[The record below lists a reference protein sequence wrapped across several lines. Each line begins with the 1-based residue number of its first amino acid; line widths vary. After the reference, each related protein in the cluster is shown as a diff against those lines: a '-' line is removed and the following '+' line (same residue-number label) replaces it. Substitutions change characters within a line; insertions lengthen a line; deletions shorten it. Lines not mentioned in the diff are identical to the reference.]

1 MAKILAEELTALGHR
16 VTVVTME
23 RDVDNTQ
30 FEFKIVR
37 RPSPLGLVRLA
48 RLANVVLQMNL
59 SLKGLWLFLFVRRP
73 LIVSHQG
80 PYRRRSGHMG
90 LRDRLK
96 YRAARL
102 VTNISCSSGIRGD
115 LPANTIVV
123 WNAYDDKVFRHWSVD
138 RNKDLVFVGRLVS
151 DKGLDLLLNS
161 LVVLREKRVKPSLTI
176 VGLGPEEYSLR
187 RFCHEMQMQDQV
199 TFAGQRTGSE
209 LAALINQHR
218 IMVVPSRSEGFGIVA
233 LEGIACGCI
242 VVGSDTGGLPE
253 AIGNCGI
260 IFRSGDVVDLSKVL
274 MQVLADKAVE
284 ERILAAREHHLAR
297 FTRREVARQYLE
309 VIENTLAHSGS
320 R

>member
-1 MAKILAEELTALGHR
+1 
-16 VTVVTME
+16 
-23 RDVDNTQ
+23 
-30 FEFKIVR
+30 
-37 RPSPLGLVRLA
+37 
-48 RLANVVLQMNL
+48 
-59 SLKGLWLFLFVRRP
+59 
-73 LIVSHQG
+73 
-80 PYRRRSGHMG
+80 
-90 LRDRLK
+90 
-96 YRAARL
+96 
-102 VTNISCSSGIRGD
+102 
-115 LPANTIVV
+115 
-123 WNAYDDKVFRHWSVD
+123 
-138 RNKDLVFVGRLVS
+138 
-151 DKGLDLLLNS
+151 
-161 LVVLREKRVKPSLTI
+161 
-176 VGLGPEEYSLR
+176 
-187 RFCHEMQMQDQV
+187 MQMQDQV